1 MVYVEVCTKNK
12 RKERMI
18 KMKKQS
24 MKERM
29 YIDDE
34 EIYRGV
40 IEEMMNY
47 SYVEN
52 YIGRFLV
59 KIFNILEDE

>member
-1 MVYVEVCTKNK
+1 
-12 RKERMI
+12 MI